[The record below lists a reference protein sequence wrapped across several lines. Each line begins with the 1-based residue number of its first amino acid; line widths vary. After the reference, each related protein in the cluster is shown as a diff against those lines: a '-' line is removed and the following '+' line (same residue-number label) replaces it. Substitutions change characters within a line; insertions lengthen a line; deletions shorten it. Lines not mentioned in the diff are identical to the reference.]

1 MKVIFSFY
9 DYVPEILMFIPHRP
23 DEYQVGMLQRLESA
37 GEHVLLQSQI
47 KTSYWTDALQHPT
60 MSFQVRPN
68 VFFSFYATVVCAIIA
83 VMIGTWSFHFII
95 ESRDNLWFQNFMNDP
110 INISTLYVLLAL
122 NPDIIKKRLKCVQ
135 TFPHIFL
142 IHTFGWKKTEYLLL
156 LDFSTSGY
164 VSYSVVQSTFPG
176 RAIKR
181 PVGYVTARNIVG
193 CHCSAFC
200 TCMFMSGTWGDRWS
214 GSGAVSQIG
223 WCSCTS
229 STC

>member
-1 MKVIFSFY
+1 MNTKSACYKDLRVQVNTSYCNPRSRPATGLMPCNTQPCPSRSDLMFFFFLCHCCVCYNSSNGWYLVISFY
-9 DYVPEILMFIPHRP
+9 HR
-23 DEYQVGMLQRLESA
+23 
-37 GEHVLLQSQI
+37 I
-47 KTSYWTDALQHPT
+47 T
-60 MSFQVRPN
+60 
-68 VFFSFYATVVCAIIA
+68 
-83 VMIGTWSFHFII
+83 
-95 ESRDNLWFQNFMNDP
+95 RDNLWFQNFMNDP

-122 NPDIIKKRLKCVQ
+122 NPDIIKNRLKCVQ

-156 LDFSTSGY
+156 LDFPTSGY

-193 CHCSAFC
+193 CHSSAFC